1 MGPIVLEAKSL
12 RKEFAGFVAVD
23 GVDLQVHD
31 GSIHALIGPN
41 GAGKTTTFNLL
52 TKFISLTAGQLY
64 FKGKDVTAFDP
75 AAIAKL
81 GIVRSFQISAIFP
94 SLSLAE
100 NLQIALQ
107 LLHKQSF
114 VFWRKNELSEW
125 TRHRIHELLTQVG
138 LEQDA
143 HMIAGEIS
151 YGKRRALEIA
161 TTLALEPQ
169 LLLLDE
175 PMSGLGLEDIE
186 RISGIIAGFRG
197 KKTVLMVEH
206 NLSVVSTISDKITVL
221 ARGKKIA
228 EGTYADI
235 AQNDEVQTAYLGNAY
250 KVGHG

>member
-1 MGPIVLEAKSL
+1 MASIVLEAKSL

-23 GVDLQVHD
+23 GVDLQVQD

-64 FKGKDVTAFDP
+64 FKGKDVTAYDP

-94 SLSLAE
+94 SLTLAE

-107 LLHKQSF
+107 LLEKKSF
-114 VFWRKNELSEW
+114 VFWRKSELSEW
-125 TRHRIHELLTQVG
+125 TAFRVQELLAQVG
-138 LEQDA
+138 LAQDA
-143 HMIAGEIS
+143 HMTAGEIS

-161 TTLALEPQ
+161 TTLALEPE

-175 PMSGLGLEDIE
+175 PMSGLGLEDID
-186 RISGIIAGFRG
+186 RISGIIAGFKG

-206 NLSVVSTISDKITVL
+206 NLSVVANISDTITVL

-235 AQNDEVQTAYLGNAY
+235 AQNDEVQTAYLGTAH
-250 KVGHG
+250 KASHA

>member
-23 GVDLQVHD
+23 GVDLQVHG

-52 TKFISLTAGQLY
+52 TKFISLTAGQLS
-64 FKGKDVTAFDP
+64 FKGIDVTGYGP

-94 SLSLAE
+94 SLTLAE

-107 LLHKQSF
+107 LLEKKSF
-114 VFWRKNELSEW
+114 VFWRKSEFNDW
-125 TRHRIHELLTQVG
+125 TRSRIDELLTQVG
-138 LEQDA
+138 LAQDA
-143 HMIAGEIS
+143 NMTAGEIS
-151 YGKRRALEIA
+151 YGKRGALEIA
-161 TTLALEPQ
+161 TTLALEPE
-169 LLLLDE
+169 LMLLDE

-186 RISGIIAGFRG
+186 RISGIIAGFKG

-206 NLSVVSTISDKITVL
+206 NLSVVANISDKITVL

-228 EGTYADI
+228 EGAYADI
-235 AQNDEVQTAYLGNAY
+235 AQNDEVQTAYLGTAH
-250 KVGHG
+250 KASHA

>member
-1 MGPIVLEAKSL
+1 M
-12 RKEFAGFVAVD
+12 
-23 GVDLQVHD
+23 
-31 GSIHALIGPN
+31 
-41 GAGKTTTFNLL
+41 
-52 TKFISLTAGQLY
+52 
-64 FKGKDVTAFDP
+64 
-75 AAIAKL
+75 
-81 GIVRSFQISAIFP
+81 
-94 SLSLAE
+94 
-100 NLQIALQ
+100 
-107 LLHKQSF
+107 
-114 VFWRKNELSEW
+114 SEW

-228 EGTYADI
+228 EGNYADI

-250 KVGHG
+250 KAGHG

>member
-1 MGPIVLEAKSL
+1 MASIVLEAKSL

-23 GVDLQVHD
+23 GVDLQVQD

-64 FKGKDVTAFDP
+64 FKGKDVTAYDP

-94 SLSLAE
+94 SLTLAE

-107 LLHKQSF
+107 LLEKKSF
-114 VFWRKNELSEW
+114 VFWRKSELSEW
-125 TRHRIHELLTQVG
+125 TAFRVQELLAQVG
-138 LEQDA
+138 LAQDA
-143 HMIAGEIS
+143 HMTAGEIS

-161 TTLALEPQ
+161 TTLALEPE

-175 PMSGLGLEDIE
+175 PMSGLGLEDID
-186 RISGIIAGFRG
+186 RISGIIAGFKG

-206 NLSVVSTISDKITVL
+206 NLSVVANISDTITVL

-228 EGTYADI
+228 EGSYADI
-235 AQNDEVQTAYLGNAY
+235 AQNDEVQTAYLGTAH
-250 KVGHG
+250 KASHA

>member
-1 MGPIVLEAKSL
+1 MASIVLEAKSL

-23 GVDLQVHD
+23 GVDLQVQD

-64 FKGKDVTAFDP
+64 FKGKDVTAYDP

-94 SLSLAE
+94 SLTLAE

-107 LLHKQSF
+107 LLEKKSF
-114 VFWRKNELSEW
+114 VFWRKSELSEW
-125 TRHRIHELLTQVG
+125 TAFRVQELLAQVG
-138 LEQDA
+138 LAQDA
-143 HMIAGEIS
+143 HMTAGEIS

-161 TTLALEPQ
+161 TTLALEPE

-175 PMSGLGLEDIE
+175 PMSGLGLEDID
-186 RISGIIAGFRG
+186 RISGIIAGFKG

-206 NLSVVSTISDKITVL
+206 NLSVVANISDTITVL

-228 EGTYADI
+228 EGSYADI
-235 AQNDEVQTAYLGNAY
+235 AQNDEVQTAYLGNAH
-250 KVGHG
+250 KASHA